1 MAFFDEWFRVM
12 PPVTRSYVS
21 LSVVTTGVCALDM
34 VDTLKIHLD
43 WDSIIRRRH
52 IWRIMSNFFYFGPF
66 GLDFLLHMFFLYRYC
81 KLLEIN
87 SFRGRTADFL
97 FMLIFGSILL
107 LAMSPFARS
116 ITVFGP
122 SLAFMMVY
130 VWGRRNERLPMNF
143 LGLFNFRAPY
153 LPWVLLLFSII
164 LGTSALENFL
174 GMCAGHIYY
183 YLHDIFP
190 IISGGKRILWTP
202 RLLCWLVGNNDE
214 PSAAAAAMDDDG
226 NRGGNVPQ
234 NRFGWGQAR
243 NLREE

>member
-21 LSVVTTGVCALDM
+21 LSVFTTGLCALDM
-34 VDTLKIHLD
+34 VNP
-43 WDSIIRRRH
+43 IRLYLNWEH
-52 IWRIMSNFFYFGPF
+52 VIGDGQFWRIVTNFFYFGPF

-107 LAMSPFARS
+107 LAMSPLARGLPF
-116 ITVFGP
+116 FGP
-122 SLAFMMVY
+122 SLTFMMVY

-164 LGTSALENFL
+164 LGSSALGDFL
-174 GMCAGHIYY
+174 GVCAGHIYY
-183 YLHDIFP
+183 YLHDVFP
-190 IISGGKRILWTP
+190 IVSGGKRILWTP

-214 PSAAAAAMDDDG
+214 PSAAVAAADDEM
-226 NRGGNVPQ
+226 NRGGNVQ
-234 NRFGWGQAR
+234 QDRFGWGQAR